1 MLMAVTAGA
10 AIGAIGLAISIRN
23 DAKIAQKVLVEEE

>member
-1 MLMAVTAGA
+1 MLIAVAAGA

-23 DAKIAQKVLVEEE
+23 DAKLASKVLVEEE